1 MPHPTSETTAIRL
14 VEPMPVL
21 MGKRYGSMGWAAD
34 SALVIPLCTQESESI
49 GLDYFFVLATFF
61 VTSD

>member
-1 MPHPTSETTAIRL
+1 
-14 VEPMPVL
+14 MPVL
-21 MGKRYGSMGWAAD
+21 IGEHIGLMRRTAD